1 MCNTLLLVLLCLPFE
16 GLLIFA
22 AIFIARRYA
31 RKQASFT
38 AFFDIF
44 FYASFDECKLM
55 SAFFFLFFSL
65 AQPQHDRHLR
75 LPGLQQ

>member
-44 FYASFDECKLM
+44 FFYVSFDEGKLM
-55 SAFFFLFFSL
+55 SAFFLSFFLTRAAS
-65 AQPQHDRHLR
+65 A
-75 LPGLQQ
+75 